1 MHGSLHRLARG
12 LFLLL
17 AFTAC
22 ETAKPDETPRLII
35 DQPDDTEQKPAPPGH
50 R

>member
-1 MHGSLHRLARG
+1 MHGSLHRLAMG

-17 AFTAC
+17 ALTAC

-35 DQPDDTEQKPAPPGH
+35 DPPDDTEPKPAPSD
-50 R
+50 RR